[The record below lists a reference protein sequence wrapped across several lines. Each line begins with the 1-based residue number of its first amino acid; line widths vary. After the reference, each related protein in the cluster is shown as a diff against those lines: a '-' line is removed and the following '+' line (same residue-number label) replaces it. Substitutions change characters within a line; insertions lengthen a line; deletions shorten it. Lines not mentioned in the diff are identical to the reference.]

1 MQVPKGCPPPR
12 IPSRSRNP
20 ADVKV
25 VPPVQGLVPLSPSM
39 LLLLLLPVDDRG
51 ASVDVGLLRRL
62 NVDAILLTILVE
74 CTVLYVVE
82 LVES

>member
-39 LLLLLLPVDDRG
+39 LLLPVDDRG

>member
-39 LLLLLLPVDDRG
+39 LLLLPVDDRG